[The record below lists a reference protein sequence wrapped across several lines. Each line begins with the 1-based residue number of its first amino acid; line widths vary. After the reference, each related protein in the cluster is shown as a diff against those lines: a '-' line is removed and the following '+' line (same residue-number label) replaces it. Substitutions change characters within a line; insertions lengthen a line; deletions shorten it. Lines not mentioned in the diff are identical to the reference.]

1 MEGKYKVR
9 IKDKHLEKVHW
20 LGVIGRKHAVFA
32 GFLVHSDHPTDV
44 DLLAVDELVSVSE
57 TYLIVFLRV
66 VVVNSLVNGRF
77 YVVCLIVLLLWLLL
91 LKLN

>member
-1 MEGKYKVR
+1 MEGKYK
-9 IKDKHLEKVHW
+9 IEIDKRLEKVHW
-20 LGVIGRKHAVFA
+20 LGVISRKHAVFA

-57 TYLIVFLRV
+57 TYLIVFFCV
-66 VVVNSLVNGRF
+66 VVVNSLIDGRF